1 MKKYYIS
8 DIELE
13 FQVRPDDDIYTEH
26 YDKEMEIEVPNWVND
41 VDEYLTQ
48 YIIENLEVEFDT
60 PDDPYYETSGAY
72 FDYQLVDDESYTD
85 DSNADEQIKL
95 QKESKYETN

>member
-1 MKKYYIS
+1 MRKYNIY

-13 FQVRPDDDIYTEH
+13 FSVRPNDDIYTEF
-26 YDKEMEIEVPNWVND
+26 YDTEMEIIVPDWVND
-41 VDEYLTQ
+41 VDDYLTQ

-72 FDYQLVDDESYTD
+72 FNYELVDDEIVNDNPNEEYD
-85 DSNADEQIKL
+85 PIV
-95 QKESKYETN
+95 KYEVGND